1 MATTSFTPQ
10 KIEVADGDLV
20 FYPNFFTVEES
31 DRFFFELEKTIKWR
45 QDSITLYG
53 KTFPI
58 PRENAWYGD
67 SDKPYT
73 YSGIDMEPEPWT
85 PTLLEI
91 KTAVEEVAEVE
102 FNSVLANKYRNGKD
116 SVAWHSDDE
125 PELGKNPI
133 IASVSFGETRRFV
146 LRHKYREDVGKVNLD
161 LTDGS
166 LLIMKG
172 ETQHFWQHQIPKT
185 SRNVGRR
192 INLTFRVIVN

>member
-1 MATTSFTPQ
+1 MTTTSLTPT
-10 KIEVADGDLV
+10 KIEIVDGDLV
-20 FYPNFFTVEES
+20 FYPNFFNSEKS

-53 KTFPI
+53 KTVPI

-73 YSGIDMEPEPWT
+73 YSGIYLEPEPWT
-85 PTLLEI
+85 PALLEI
-91 KTAVEEVAEVE
+91 KAAVEKKAKVE
-102 FNSVLANKYRNGKD
+102 FNSVLINKYRDGKD

-125 PELGKNPI
+125 PELGKNPV

-146 LRHKYREDVGKVNLD
+146 LRHKYRKDLGKKTLD

-172 ETQHFWQHQIPKT
+172 KTQHFWQHQISKT
-185 SRNVGRR
+185 SRNVGIR
-192 INLTFRVIVN
+192 INLTFRVIID

>member
-1 MATTSFTPQ
+1 MATKSLTPEQ
-10 KIEVADGDLV
+10 IEIADGDLF

-31 DRFFFELEKTIKWR
+31 ESFFFELDETIKWR
-45 QDSITLYG
+45 QDLINLYG

-58 PRENAWYGD
+58 PRLNAWYGD

-85 PTLLEI
+85 PALLEI

-102 FNSVLANKYRNGKD
+102 FNSVLVNKYRNGKD

-146 LRHKYREDVGKVNLD
+146 LRHKYREDVGKISLD

-185 SRNVGRR
+185 SRKVAPR